1 MKLGYLGPK
10 GTFSEQAA
18 MMYAAKCPYDCEYE
32 MFLNITDVISAVG
45 DGIIDEGIVPL
56 ENSIEGTVTSTV
68 DTLIFDA
75 ELYINS
81 ELILSV
87 NQNLMVK
94 KGVCLNDVK
103 KIISH
108 PQGLAQCRN
117 DGNFG
122 NRSRIVYS
130 GGRTYSVAGK
140 RRYRG
145 DCP

>member
-68 DTLIFDA
+68 DT
-75 ELYINS
+75 YIRR
-81 ELILSV
+81 
-87 NQNLMVK
+87 
-94 KGVCLNDVK
+94 G
-103 KIISH
+103 
-108 PQGLAQCRN
+108 
-117 DGNFG
+117 
-122 NRSRIVYS
+122 IVHKQ
-130 GGRTYSVAGK
+130 RTYTECKPEPYGKKRGLPERCKKNNFTSAGIGTVQK
-140 RRYRG
+140 IY
-145 DCP
+145 

>member
-94 KGVCLNDVK
+94 KGVSPKRCK
-103 KIISH
+103 K
-108 PQGLAQCRN
+108 N
-117 DGNFG
+117 NFT
-122 NRSRIVYS
+122 S
-130 GGRTYSVAGK
+130 AGIGTVQK
-140 RRYRG
+140 IY
-145 DCP
+145 